1 VGFGA
6 GVITTWRIAHGPQ
19 NPIIAPVGSTPAAE
33 ASIGGIQAITQQP
46 GSDKV
51 QIKYQKVIPDT
62 AEGSLNDPKIQQLLL
77 YAAHSNL
84 NSGVRLD
91 SIDLLTQKPD
101 DERVRA
107 MLIYSLRYDSNP
119 GVRVKAVETLAPYV
133 KADMRVRDAM
143 LTALTDDSSVGVRVE
158 ALHALETVR
167 ADSSVRRV
175 LAGLAEKDSNQY
187 IRRKAQD
194 VLNAMPEID

>member
-1 VGFGA
+1 
-6 GVITTWRIAHGPQ
+6 
-19 NPIIAPVGSTPAAE
+19 
-33 ASIGGIQAITQQP
+33 
-46 GSDKV
+46 
-51 QIKYQKVIPDT
+51 
-62 AEGSLNDPKIQQLLL
+62 
-77 YAAHSNL
+77 
-84 NSGVRLD
+84 
-91 SIDLLTQKPD
+91 
-101 DERVRA
+101 
-107 MLIYSLRYDSNP
+107 
-119 GVRVKAVETLAPYV
+119 
-133 KADMRVRDAM
+133 MRVRDAM